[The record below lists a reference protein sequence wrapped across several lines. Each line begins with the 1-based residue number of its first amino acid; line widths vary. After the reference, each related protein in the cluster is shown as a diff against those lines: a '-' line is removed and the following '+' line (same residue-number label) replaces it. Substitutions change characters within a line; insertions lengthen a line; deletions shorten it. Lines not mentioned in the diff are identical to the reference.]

1 MINITNPFK
10 SLFTDKNLS
19 LDIIFFSIL
28 IILLPI
34 ALITGPAI
42 PDIFLSSIALYFLV
56 KSIISRKWHYYKNY
70 IVIGFLIFCL
80 YGIIRSLFSEIPI
93 LSLTNEGSIFYFRY
107 IFFSMGVWY
116 LLDNNPYLSKCFLII
131 SVICIIMVCIDGIYQ
146 YFNEYNLLGNKKH
159 NATRLTGL
167 FGKEPIIGRYISFL
181 SMFTFALIYQNFPK
195 TKKMITLSIIFLVM
209 CEVTVFLTGER
220 APLFY
225 LVLFSV
231 LVMVFAPHYRV
242 YRIIGI
248 ATSVFIIWGIL
259 EINPTVKTRIV
270 DYTFEQVKDT
280 HLPYL
285 PYSTSHEEIYI
296 TSLKMFL
303 DNPIFGVGTNTF
315 RYQCNSKQFKYKEG
329 CESHPHN
336 IYFQVLAEKGL
347 LGFAFI
353 IYFFLYLFSI
363 GIRQLYIMLTSNK
376 KNLIPFEFLLYP
388 MIIFIYLWP
397 LIPTMSF
404 YNNWLNVFIML
415 PLGYFMKYYNR

>member
-1 MINITNPFK
+1 MMNIIKPFK
-10 SLFTDKNLS
+10 LLFTDS
-19 LDIIFFSIL
+19 SISIDIIFFSCL
-28 IILLPI
+28 FILLPI
-34 ALITGPAI
+34 ALITDPAL
-42 PDIFLSSIALYFLV
+42 PDIFLSLIALFFLA
-56 KSIISRKWHYYKNY
+56 KSVIKKKWYYYNNY
-70 IVIGFLIFCL
+70 IVFGFLIFSF
-80 YGIIRSLFSEIPI
+80 YGIIRSLFSEMPI
-93 LSLTNEGSIFYFRY
+93 DSLTNEGSIFYFRY
-107 IFFSMGVWY
+107 IFFSLGVWY
-116 LLDNNPYLSKCFLII
+116 LLDNNPHLSKCFII
-131 SVICIIMVCIDGIYQ
+131 TSVICIIVVCVDGIYQ
-146 YFNEYNLLGNKKH
+146 YFNEYNFLGNKKH

-181 SMFTFALIYQNFPK
+181 SMFTFALIYQNFQK
-195 TKKMITLSIIFLVM
+195 TKKMIALSIIFLVM

-231 LVMVFAPHYRV
+231 LVMIFAPHYRI

-248 ATSVFIIWGIL
+248 AASVFIIWGIL
-259 EINPTVKTRIV
+259 EINPTVKSRIV
-270 DYTFEQVKDT
+270 DHTLEQVKDN

-285 PYSTSHEEIYI
+285 PYSPSHEEIYI

-315 RYQCNSKQFKYKEG
+315 RYQCSYKQFKYKEG

-363 GIRQLYIMLTSNK
+363 GIRQLYIIFTLDK
-376 KNLIPFEFLLYP
+376 KNLIPFEVLLYP

-415 PLGYFMKYYNR
+415 PLGYFMKYFNR